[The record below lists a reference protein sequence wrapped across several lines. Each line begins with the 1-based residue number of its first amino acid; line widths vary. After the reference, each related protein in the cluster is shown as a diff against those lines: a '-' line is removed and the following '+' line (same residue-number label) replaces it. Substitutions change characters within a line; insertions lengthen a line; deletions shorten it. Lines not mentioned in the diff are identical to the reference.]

1 MHGVHR
7 LVIKNRNSIFDGNL
21 EEKKLSKFVK
31 QDQNHHNHKKSEQI
45 LENLDTGLS
54 RSEGPRRNIMARLAG
69 RFVGLPEI
77 IVVIGTVRVPIG
89 QQL

>member
-1 MHGVHR
+1 ME
-7 LVIKNRNSIFDGNL
+7 IK
-21 EEKKLSKFVK
+21 KKLSKLVK
-31 QDQNHHNHKKSEQI
+31 QDQNHHQHKKSEHI

-77 IVVIGTVRVPIG
+77 IVVIGTVRVPLG